1 MGALMAARSP
11 ICAELMDYGVGTRA
25 LGGMPESGDLHLV
38 QSFAGGL
45 LVAVADGL
53 GHGHEAALAARTA
66 MAVLAGAPDTPLLRL
81 VEQCHRALKTTRGV
95 VLSLASFDARLSTM
109 TWLGVGNVEG
119 VLMRAGDRGYR
130 KRDTVELRGGIVG
143 HRLPPLRASTV
154 EILPGDV
161 LVLATDGIRFGFAE
175 ALKPGM
181 APQDMAQD
189 ILSRYGKTTDDALVL
204 VGRWRSRAEPGGV
217 P

>member
-1 MGALMAARSP
+1 MGALMDAKSP
-11 ICAELMDYGVGTRA
+11 SGAGLMDFGVGARA
-25 LGGMPESGDLHLV
+25 LGGEPESGDLHLV
-38 QSFAGGL
+38 QPFRDGL

-53 GHGHEAALAARTA
+53 GHGPEAAHAARTA
-66 MAVLAGAPDTPLLRL
+66 MAVLVAAPGESPLRL
-81 VEQCHRALKTTRGV
+81 VEQCHRALARTRGV

-119 VLMRAGDRGYR
+119 ALMRPGDRGYR
-130 KRDTVELRGGIVG
+130 KRDTVELRGGILG

-154 EILPGDV
+154 ELLSGDV
-161 LVLATDGIRFGFAE
+161 LLLATDGIRFGFVE
-175 ALKPGM
+175 ALKPGL
-181 APQDMAQD
+181 APQDIAQD

-204 VGRWRSRAEPGGV
+204 VGRWTSRAAMGGR